1 MICVAKPIAKDCDG
15 RTLLGKRHSFEQ
27 NNRKNERSLTKTRT
41 RTVTSTSTSIS
52 TQNHSTLM
60 HRHNNNNN
68 NNNNINTTGTTYI
81 NNKNTSPVTINISD
95 IPSKSNGIRL
105 SPSYSM
111 PINSPSQRPLS
122 FPPPGLDDEDR
133 MKLMSDIMQAKEE
146 LLRFRNEM
154 DGLAQQINGME
165 LDLKDSKDRVLEIE
179 DDLTSTQEVNV
190 DLQVLLENAVKT
202 QKESDGKTTHMIRN
216 MHSNLANIVYENS
229 QLQERLA
236 SLALHQ
242 EKYHGNVMDVGE
254 RMREYAH
261 MLEQAQGTIQFLQA
275 PPRYLSSSSSRPLI
289 KTKEDILNALS
300 IRDGLSSRRAS
311 DVSSMYL
318 TEDEEV
324 LGIASRKQSETT
336 TFITTP
342 SASPDSAVAS
352 ISSVTTSSSRP
363 GSISPD
369 IAELYRHR
377 IIRKRPS
384 LPSGGMSPLFSSV
397 AAPITKT
404 ATHVNRTSIKE
415 KNKKHIPSSPVP
427 VPVSTTPT
435 ATGGIAIAL
444 DDNSNSI
451 SGGIASSSPQQG
463 LRLLLRNQGGHGL
476 GLSSIPK

>member
-1 MICVAKPIAKDCDG
+1 MLCLAKPNAKDCDG
-15 RTLLGKRHSFEQ
+15 RKLLGKRYSFDQ
-27 NNRKNERSLTKTRT
+27 NNNRKSVHSSIRTATTTTTKQPSSMYHRNNNDKNLTNT
-41 RTVTSTSTSIS
+41 TSTPIISINPS
-52 TQNHSTLM
+52 SPITIHP
-60 HRHNNNNN
+60 
-68 NNNNINTTGTTYI
+68 TT
-81 NNKNTSPVTINISD
+81 
-95 IPSKSNGIRL
+95 IPSKSNGIKP
-105 SPSYSM
+105 SASYSM
-111 PINSPSQRPLS
+111 PIHSQRPLS
-122 FPPPGLDDEDR
+122 FPPPGLDDEER
-133 MKLMSDIMQAKEE
+133 IKLMRDIMQAKEE

-154 DGLAQQINGME
+154 DGLAQQIDGME
-165 LDLKDSKDRVLEIE
+165 IDLKDSKDRVCTYTDKLVEIE

-242 EKYHGNVMDVGE
+242 EKYHGNVVDVGE

-275 PPRYLSSSSSRPLI
+275 PRHSSSSRPMI
-289 KTKEDILNALS
+289 KTKEEIMNALS

-324 LGIASRKQSETT
+324 LNIASRKQSETT
-336 TFITTP
+336 GVLFSSSI
-342 SASPDSAVAS
+342 SPDSAVAS
-352 ISSVTTSSSRP
+352 ISSSSTTTRA

-384 LPSGGMSPLFSSV
+384 LPSGMSPLFSSG
-397 AAPITKT
+397 ASIPPTPPT
-404 ATHVNRTSIKE
+404 THVHRTTIK
-415 KNKKHIPSSPVP
+415 KQPQPQPVTASLPIPPPPHPKQPTSSA
-427 VPVSTTPT
+427 SS
-435 ATGGIAIAL
+435 AGIALAL
-444 DDNSNSI
+444 DEPNLGGLHGPSN
-451 SGGIASSSPQQG
+451 SPQQG

-476 GLSSIPK
+476 GLSSIADSK

>member
-1 MICVAKPIAKDCDG
+1 MNLFLQP
-15 RTLLGKRHSFEQ
+15 
-27 NNRKNERSLTKTRT
+27 
-41 RTVTSTSTSIS
+41 
-52 TQNHSTLM
+52 
-60 HRHNNNNN
+60 
-68 NNNNINTTGTTYI
+68 
-81 NNKNTSPVTINISD
+81 
-95 IPSKSNGIRL
+95 

-122 FPPPGLDDEDR
+122 FPPPGLDDEER
-133 MKLMSDIMQAKEE
+133 MKLMRDIMQAKDE

-165 LDLKDSKDRVLEIE
+165 MDLVNIKSFYSILEIE
-179 DDLTSTQEVNV
+179 DDLTCTQEVNV

-275 PPRYLSSSSSRPLI
+275 PPRYSSSSSRPLI
-289 KTKEDILNALS
+289 RTKEDILNALS

-324 LGIASRKQSETT
+324 LGIASRRQSETT

-342 SASPDSAVAS
+342 SVSPDSAVAS

-384 LPSGGMSPLFSSV
+384 LPSGGISPLFSSV
-397 AAPITKT
+397 TAPTTKT
-404 ATHVNRTSIKE
+404 AAHINRTSIKE
-415 KNKKHIPSSPVP
+415 KNKKQIASSPVP

-451 SGGIASSSPQQG
+451 SGGISSSSPQQG

-476 GLSSIPK
+476 GLSSLPK